1 MQTEPDNKPP
11 KLVVT
16 TQGFPLGVDC
26 TLNGLSVCGAKHT
39 CRQCRRPSRS
49 LCAMPTHWPLVVALA
64 PTHTPT
70 ASATGATMCVDGR
83 AGAEHLSNC
92 HYAYLRIAPGWAGCR
107 GLPLIR

>member
-49 LCAMPTHWPLVVALA
+49 LCAMPTHWPLMVALA
-64 PTHTPT
+64 PTRTLT
-70 ASATGATMCVDGR
+70 ASATGATR
-83 AGAEHLSNC
+83 
-92 HYAYLRIAPGWAGCR
+92 
-107 GLPLIR
+107 